1 VVRLRRAAVFFRTRT
16 VRGISTLRTED
27 EATMLGLFR
36 AVMPKED
43 RFYDLF
49 AQHAQT
55 LVAGANALRD
65 LLEGGDGVEA
75 ASARVYQHEEEA
87 DEITR
92 QVMQAIR
99 RSFITPFDR
108 SDIQDLTTS
117 LDDAIDQMRKTAKVV
132 SLFEVKT
139 FEPQMREM
147 ARIIVEAAEL
157 TVQAVALLPKM
168 RQNAHRLTE
177 LAVRVTQIE
186 EQADQMYDQG
196 RKALFLAHRTDDPM
210 AFVVGVDIYS
220 HLEKVV
226 DRFEDVANR
235 ISGIVIEQ
243 V

>member
-1 VVRLRRAAVFFRTRT
+1 
-16 VRGISTLRTED
+16 
-27 EATMLGLFR
+27 MLGLFR

-43 RFYDLF
+43 RFFDLF

-55 LVAGANALRD
+55 LVSGAQALRD
-65 LLEGGDGVEA
+65 LMEGGEGVEA
-75 ASARVYQHEEEA
+75 ASARVYQYEEEA

-92 QVMQAIR
+92 QVMGAIR

-108 SDIQDLTTS
+108 SDIQNLTTS

-147 ARIIVEAAEL
+147 AQIIVQAAEL
-157 TVQAVALLPKM
+157 TVEAVSLLPKM
-168 RQNAHRLTE
+168 RENAHRLTE
-177 LAVRVTQIE
+177 LAVKVTQIE
-186 EQADQMYDQG
+186 DQADHIYDQG
-196 RKALFLAHRTDDPM
+196 RKALFLASRTGDPM
-210 AFVVGVDIYS
+210 TFIVGVDIYS

-226 DRFEDVANR
+226 DRFEDVANC
-235 ISGIVIEQ
+235 ISGIVVEQ

>member
-1 VVRLRRAAVFFRTRT
+1 
-16 VRGISTLRTED
+16 
-27 EATMLGLFR
+27 MLGLFR

-49 AQHAQT
+49 AQHAAT

-65 LLEGGDGVEA
+65 LLQGGDGIEA

-92 QVMQAIR
+92 QVMGSLR

-139 FEPQMREM
+139 FEPQMKQM
-147 ARIIVEAAEL
+147 AEIIVQAAEL
-157 TVQAVALLPKM
+157 TVQAVALLPDM
-168 RQNAHRLTE
+168 RKNAQRLTE
-177 LAVRVTQIE
+177 LAVKVTQIE
-186 EQADQMYDQG
+186 DQADQMYDQG
-196 RKALFLAHRTDDPM
+196 RKALFLANRDGGASGDPM
-210 AFVVGVDIYS
+210 AFIVGVDIYS

-235 ISGIVIEQ
+235 ISAIVVEQ

>member
-1 VVRLRRAAVFFRTRT
+1 
-16 VRGISTLRTED
+16 
-27 EATMLGLFR
+27 MLGLFR

-49 AQHAQT
+49 AQHAAT
-55 LVAGANALRD
+55 LVLGAKALQE
-65 LLEGGDGVEA
+65 LMEGGDGVEA

-92 QVMQAIR
+92 QVMAQIR

-108 SDIQDLTTS
+108 GDIKELITS

-139 FEPQMREM
+139 FEPHMRDM

-157 TVQAVALLPKM
+157 TVQAVSLLPDM
-168 RQNAHRLTE
+168 RKNAQRLNE
-177 LAVRVTQIE
+177 LAIKVTQIE
-186 EQADQMYDQG
+186 DQADTMYDQG
-196 RKALFLAHRTDDPM
+196 RKALFLANRTGDPM
-210 AFVVGVDIYS
+210 AFIVGVDIYS

-235 ISGIVIEQ
+235 INGVLVEHL
-243 V
+243 

>member
-1 VVRLRRAAVFFRTRT
+1 
-16 VRGISTLRTED
+16 
-27 EATMLGLFR
+27 MLGLFR

-49 AQHAQT
+49 AEHART
-55 LVAGANALRD
+55 LVLGAHALRD
-65 LLEGGDGVEA
+65 LLEGGEGVEA

-92 QVMQAIR
+92 QVMVAVR

-132 SLFEVKT
+132 SLFEVRT
-139 FEPQMREM
+139 FEPQMRQM
-147 ARIIVEAAEL
+147 AQIIVQAADL
-157 TVQAVALLPKM
+157 TAEAVALLPKM
-168 RQNAHRLTE
+168 RQNAQRLSE
-177 LAVRVTQIE
+177 LAVKITQIE
-186 EQADQMYDQG
+186 EQADTMYDQG
-196 RKALFLAHRTDDPM
+196 RKALFLAHRTGDPM
-210 AFVVGVDIYS
+210 AFIVGVDIYS

-235 ISGIVIEQ
+235 ISGIVVEQ

>member
-1 VVRLRRAAVFFRTRT
+1 
-16 VRGISTLRTED
+16 
-27 EATMLGLFR
+27 MLGLFR

-43 RFYDLF
+43 RFFELF
-49 AQHAQT
+49 AQHAAT
-55 LVAGANALRD
+55 LVAGAKALQD
-65 LLEGGDGVEA
+65 LMQGGDGVEA

-92 QVMQAIR
+92 QVMGAIR

-139 FEPQMREM
+139 FEPHMREM
-147 ARIIVEAAEL
+147 TRIIVEAAKL
-157 TVQAVALLPKM
+157 TEEAVGLLPKM
-168 RQNAHRLTE
+168 RINAGKLSE
-177 LAVRVTQIE
+177 IAVKITQIE

-196 RKALFLAHRTDDPM
+196 RKDLFMAHRTGDPM
-210 AFVVGVDIYS
+210 AFIVGVDIYS

-235 ISGIVIEQ
+235 ISGIVVEQ

>member
-1 VVRLRRAAVFFRTRT
+1 
-16 VRGISTLRTED
+16 
-27 EATMLGLFR
+27 MLGLFK

-43 RFYDLF
+43 AFFDLF
-49 AQHAQT
+49 SAHART
-55 LVAGANALRD
+55 LVAGAGALHD
-65 LLEGGDGVEA
+65 MTAGGDAVEA

-87 DEITR
+87 DEVTR
-92 QVMQAIR
+92 QVMIAVR

-147 ARIIVEAAEL
+147 ARIIVEAAKL
-157 TVQAVALLPKM
+157 TEEAIALLPKM
-168 RQNAHRLTE
+168 RLNAQKLSE
-177 LAVRVTQIE
+177 IAVRITEIE
-186 EQADQMYDQG
+186 EQSDQMYDQG
-196 RKALFLAHRTDDPM
+196 RKDLFLTHRTGDPM
-210 AFVVGVDIYS
+210 AFIVGIDIYS
-220 HLEKVV
+220 HLEKVM

-235 ISGIVIEQ
+235 ISGIVVEQ

>member
-1 VVRLRRAAVFFRTRT
+1 
-16 VRGISTLRTED
+16 
-27 EATMLGLFR
+27 MLGLFR

-43 RFYDLF
+43 RFFDLF
-49 AQHAQT
+49 SQHAAI
-55 LVAGANALRD
+55 LVLGARALRD
-65 LLEGGDGVEA
+65 LMEGGDGIEA
-75 ASARVYQHEEEA
+75 ASGRVYQHEEEA

-92 QVMQAIR
+92 QVMGAIR

-139 FEPQMREM
+139 FEPHMREM
-147 ARIIVEAAEL
+147 TRIIVEAAEL
-157 TVQAVALLPKM
+157 TVQAVALLPDM
-168 RQNAHRLTE
+168 RKNAQRLTE
-177 LAVRVTQIE
+177 LAIRVTQIE

-196 RKALFLAHRTDDPM
+196 RKALFLASREGDPM
-210 AFVVGVDIYS
+210 AFIVGVDIYS